1 MKNMAR
7 DYIRTVT
14 DMERYFYGAGNAMGY
29 SYSGSEL
36 LKADSPMMSTT
47 AGTYQA
53 IYGRKVWSQLNQEFN
68 AFSILPKRPWER
80 SGWRVITARPDATI
94 GGGVAENATLPDTS
108 KPTFQH
114 IAAKPKTVV
123 HTFDMSE
130 TAMFLADKDDGLGD
144 IRSVLKEEMGKHHA
158 ETINLML
165 CKDAGTVAGNDFES
179 LDRVTGNDGGSTGGT
194 TSMETGADNATD
206 HCGAS
211 DLDIYSIDRSANS
224 WSNAAVNCGADVTV
238 ANQRTLSL
246 DHLDSI
252 FQTTWTQGGN
262 PKVILT
268 GYDTLMRLQQL
279 LQSQQ
284 RFMEEK
290 RITPTYNGVKGVPG
304 VEAGFI
310 VATYNGVP
318 IIPSKDVGKGGP
330 ANADGLSKMYFLD
343 TDYMYFSTAIPT
355 QYFESGI
362 ETGDPFAINRLGQE
376 GMYRSMGELWT
387 TFFRGHGSI
396 RDLK

>member
-7 DYIRTVT
+7 NYVRTVT
-14 DMERYFYGAGNAMGY
+14 DMERYYYGAGNAMGY
-29 SYSGSEL
+29 TYTGSEL
-36 LKADSPMMSTT
+36 LKADSPMLSTT

-68 AFSILPKRPWER
+68 AFSILPKKPWDR
-80 SGWRVITARPDATI
+80 SGWRVITAKPNAGTLH
-94 GGGVAENATLPDTS
+94 GGVAENATLPETV

-114 IAAKPKTVV
+114 VAAKPKTIA

-130 TAMFLADKDDGLGD
+130 TAIFLADKDDGMGD

-158 ETINLML
+158 EMINKML
-165 CKDAGTVAGNDFES
+165 LTDTDTPAGNNYES
-179 LDRVTGNDGGSTGGT
+179 LDRITAAFDSST
-194 TSMETGADNATD
+194 TSTTGMVNTHGDLSADT
-206 HCGAS
+206 
-211 DLDIYSIDRSANS
+211 DLDIYSISRSANS
-224 WSNAAVNCGADVTV
+224 WSNAELSNNVVSDTATDRVLALDQLDDLF
-238 ANQRTLSL
+238 QRV
-246 DHLDSI
+246 
-252 FQTTWTQGGN
+252 WERGGN

-290 RITPTYNGVKGVPG
+290 RVTPTYNGVKGVPG
-304 VEAGFI
+304 IEAGFI

-318 IIPSKDVGKGGP
+318 IIPSKDVQK
-330 ANADGLSKMYFLD
+330 DTLSRMYLLD

-376 GMYRSMGELWT
+376 GLYRTMGEVWT
-387 TFFRGHGSI
+387 TFFGAQGQI
-396 RDLK
+396 RALK

>member
-1 MKNMAR
+1 MAR
-7 DYIRTVT
+7 DYVRTVT
-14 DMERYFYGAGNAMGY
+14 DMERYYYGAGNAMGY
-29 SYSGSEL
+29 SYTGSEL
-36 LKADSPMMSTT
+36 LKADSPMLSST

-68 AFSILPKRPWER
+68 AFSIMPKKPWDR
-80 SGWRVITARPDATI
+80 SGWRVITDKPNSGALH
-94 GGGVAENATLPDTS
+94 GGVAENATLPETV

-114 IAAKPKTVV
+114 IAAKPKTIA

-130 TAMFLADKDDGLGD
+130 TAIFLADKDDGLGD

-158 ETINLML
+158 EMVNKML
-165 CKDAGTVAGNDFES
+165 LTDVDTPAGNNFES
-179 LDRVTGNDGGSTGGT
+179 LDRITANDATMGQDTNWVS
-194 TSMETGADNATD
+194 GAA
-206 HCGAS
+206 

-224 WSNAAVNCGADVTV
+224 WSDAEINAGTAGADRV
-238 ANQRTLSL
+238 LSL
-246 DHLDSI
+246 DQLDDL
-252 FQTTWTQGGN
+252 FQKIWLRGGN
-262 PKVILT
+262 PKVMLT

-290 RITPTYNGVKGVPG
+290 RVTPTYNGVKGVPG
-304 VEAGFI
+304 IEAGFI

-318 IIPSKDVGKGGP
+318 IIPTKDMDD
-330 ANADGLSKMYFLD
+330 DGNLSKIYYLD
-343 TDYMYFSTAIPT
+343 TDYMHFSTAIPT

-376 GMYRSMGELWT
+376 GLYRTMGEVWT
-387 TFFRGHGSI
+387 TFFGAQGSV
-396 RDLK
+396 RNLK

>member
-1 MKNMAR
+1 MAR
-7 DYIRTVT
+7 DYVRTIT
-14 DMERYFYGAGNAMGY
+14 DMERYYYGAGNAMGY

-36 LKADSPMMSTT
+36 LKADSPMLSTT

-68 AFSILPKRPWER
+68 AFSILPKKPWDR
-80 SGWRVITARPDATI
+80 SGWRVITAKPSETA
-94 GGGVAENATLPDTS
+94 GGGVAENATLPETQR
-108 KPTFQH
+108 PTFQH
-114 IAAKPKTVV
+114 IAAKPKTIA

-130 TAMFLADKDDGLGD
+130 TAIFLADKDDGLGD

-158 ETINLML
+158 EMINKML
-165 CKDAGTVAGNDFES
+165 TTDSDTLAGNNLES
-179 LDRVTGNDGGSTGGT
+179 LDRITGNDGGASGGL
-194 TSMETGADNATD
+194 TSMETGNSAGTD
-206 HCGAS
+206 HCGAN

-224 WSNAAVNCGADVTV
+224 WSNAEVSCGSDRA
-238 ANQRTLSL
+238 AGNRRTLSL
-246 DHLDSI
+246 DHLDEM
-252 FQTTWTQGGN
+252 FQKLWIRGGN
-262 PKVILT
+262 PKVMLT

-290 RITPTYNGVKGVPG
+290 RVTPTYNGVKGVPG
-304 VEAGFI
+304 IEAGFI

-318 IIPSKDVGKGGP
+318 IIPSKDIE
-330 ANADGLSKMYFLD
+330 ADGISRIYYLD
-343 TDYMYFSTAIPT
+343 TDYMHFSTAIPT

-376 GMYRSMGELWT
+376 GLYRTMGEVWT
-387 TFFRGHGSI
+387 TFFGAQGSI
-396 RDLK
+396 RDLQ

>member
-1 MKNMAR
+1 MAR
-7 DYIRTVT
+7 DYVRTVT
-14 DMERYFYGAGNAMGY
+14 DMERYYYGAGNAMGY

-36 LKADSPMMSTT
+36 LKADSPMLSTT
-47 AGTYQA
+47 GGTYQA

-68 AFSILPKRPWER
+68 AFSILPKKPWDR
-80 SGWRVITARPDATI
+80 SGWRVITDRPNSGTLH
-94 GGGVAENATLPDTS
+94 GGVAENATLPETV

-114 IAAKPKTVV
+114 VAAKPKTIA

-130 TAMFLADKDDGLGD
+130 TAIFLADKDDGMGD
-144 IRSVLKEEMGKHHA
+144 IRSVMKEEMGKHHA
-158 ETINLML
+158 EMVNKML
-165 CKDAGTVAGNDFES
+165 CTDVDTPAGNNFES
-179 LDRVTGNDGGSTGGT
+179 LDRVTAAYSNSATTTTGLVNGHDNL
-194 TSMETGADNATD
+194 SADT
-206 HCGAS
+206 

-224 WSNAAVNCGADVTV
+224 WSNAEMSNNAVSNTSTDRVL
-238 ANQRTLSL
+238 TLDL
-246 DHLDSI
+246 MDEM
-252 FQTTWTQGGN
+252 FQKLWIRGGN

-268 GYDTLMRLQQL
+268 GYDTLMRIQQL

-290 RITPTYNGVKGVPG
+290 RVTPTYNGVKGVPG

-318 IIPSKDVGKGGP
+318 IIPTKNMLGDSI
-330 ANADGLSKMYFLD
+330 SRMYYLD
-343 TDYMYFSTAIPT
+343 TDYLHFSTAIPT

-376 GMYRSMGELWT
+376 GLYRTMGEIWT
-387 TFFRGHGSI
+387 TFFGAQGSV

>member
-1 MKNMAR
+1 MAR
-7 DYIRTVT
+7 NYVRTIT
-14 DMERYFYGAGNAMGY
+14 DMERYYYGAGNAMGY

-68 AFSILPKRPWER
+68 AFSILPKKPWDR
-80 SGWRVITARPDATI
+80 SGWRVITGKPSEATT
-94 GGGVAENATLPDTS
+94 GSSLGGVAENSTLPDTQR
-108 KPTFQH
+108 PTFQH
-114 IAAKPKTVV
+114 IAAKPKTIA

-130 TAMFLADKDDGLGD
+130 TAIFLADKDDGMGD

-158 ETINLML
+158 ESVNKML
-165 CKDAGTVAGNDFES
+165 LDDVDNPAGNNFES
-179 LDRVTGNDGGSTGGT
+179 LDRVTAAHNSDADSKTGMDAGHSNLSGNG
-194 TSMETGADNATD
+194 
-206 HCGAS
+206 
-211 DLDIYSIDRSANS
+211 DLDIYSIGREANRLWANAEMSNNVVGNTATDR
-224 WSNAAVNCGADVTV
+224 V
-238 ANQRTLSL
+238 LSL
-246 DHLDSI
+246 DVLDDL
-252 FQTTWTQGGN
+252 FQRLWVRGGN

-290 RITPTYNGVKGVPG
+290 RVTPSYNGVKGVPG
-304 VEAGFI
+304 IEAGFI

-318 IIPSKDVGKGGP
+318 IIPSKDVTK
-330 ANADGLSKMYFLD
+330 DTISRMYLLD
-343 TDYMYFSTAIPT
+343 TDYLHFSTAIPT

-376 GMYRSMGELWT
+376 GLYRTMGEIWT
-387 TFFRGHGSI
+387 TFFGAQGQV

>member
-1 MKNMAR
+1 MAR
-7 DYIRTVT
+7 NYMRTIN
-14 DMERYFYGAGNAMGY
+14 DMERYYYGAGSSMGY

-36 LKADSPMMSTT
+36 LKADAPLLSTT

-68 AFSILPKRPWER
+68 AFSILPKKPWDR
-80 SGWRVITARPDATI
+80 SGWRVVTAKPSKTV
-94 GGGVAENATLPDTS
+94 GGGIAENGTLPDTT
-108 KPTFQH
+108 KPTFQNV
-114 IAAKPKTVV
+114 AAKPKTVA
-123 HTFDMSE
+123 HSFDMSE
-130 TAMFLADKDDGLGD
+130 TAIFLNDKDDGLGD

-158 ETINLML
+158 EHINDML
-165 CKDAGTVAGNDFES
+165 TTDVTTVAGNDIES
-179 LDRVTGNDGGSTGGT
+179 LDRITTGNNSMTSGT
-194 TSMETGADNATD
+194 HYDTNDEDM
-206 HCGAS
+206 
-211 DLDIYSIDRSANS
+211 YSIDRSENS
-224 WSNAAVNCGADVTV
+224 WSLAEHDENSGTDRN
-238 ANQRTLSL
+238 LSL
-246 DHLDSI
+246 DHLDTL
-252 FQTTWTQGGN
+252 FQKTWTRGGN

-290 RITPTYNGVKGVPG
+290 RVTPTYNGVKGVPG
-304 VEAGFI
+304 LEAGFI

-318 IIPSKDVGKGGP
+318 IIPSKDIQT
-330 ANADGLSKMYFLD
+330 DTLSRMYFLD
-343 TDYMYFSTAIPT
+343 TDYLYFSTAIPT

-376 GMYRSMGELWT
+376 GMYRTMGELWT
-387 TFFRGHGSI
+387 TFFGGHGSI

>member
-1 MKNMAR
+1 MAR
-7 DYIRTVT
+7 NYVRTVT
-14 DMERYFYGAGNAMGY
+14 DMERYYYGAGNAMGY
-29 SYSGSEL
+29 TYTGSEL
-36 LKADSPMMSTT
+36 LKADSPMLSTT

-68 AFSILPKRPWER
+68 AFSILPKKPWDR
-80 SGWRVITARPDATI
+80 SGWRVITAKPNAGTLH
-94 GGGVAENATLPDTS
+94 GGVAENATLPETV

-114 IAAKPKTVV
+114 VAAKPKTIA

-130 TAMFLADKDDGLGD
+130 TAIFLADKDDGMGD

-158 ETINLML
+158 EMINKML
-165 CKDAGTVAGNDFES
+165 LTDTDTPAGNNYES
-179 LDRVTGNDGGSTGGT
+179 LDRITAAALDDADAKTGMHSDHSDL
-194 TSMETGADNATD
+194 SADT
-206 HCGAS
+206 

-224 WSNAAVNCGADVTV
+224 WSNAELSNNVVSDTATDRV
-238 ANQRTLSL
+238 LSL
-246 DHLDSI
+246 DHLDDL
-252 FQTTWTQGGN
+252 FQRVWERGGN

-290 RITPTYNGVKGVPG
+290 RVTPTYNGVKGVPG
-304 VEAGFI
+304 IEAGFI

-318 IIPSKDVGKGGP
+318 IIPSKDVQK
-330 ANADGLSKMYFLD
+330 DTLSRMYLLD

-376 GMYRSMGELWT
+376 GLYRTMGEIWT
-387 TFFRGHGSI
+387 TFFGAQGQI
-396 RDLK
+396 RSLK

>member
-1 MKNMAR
+1 MKNMVR
-7 DYIRTVT
+7 DYIRTVQ

-36 LKADSPMMSTT
+36 LKADSPMLSST

-68 AFSILPKRPWER
+68 AFSVLPKRPWER
-80 SGWRVITARPDATI
+80 SGWRVITARPSFTK
-94 GGGVAENATLPDTS
+94 GGGVAENATLPDTT

-114 IAAKPKTVV
+114 IAAKPKTIA

-158 ETINLML
+158 EHVNRML
-165 CKDAGTVAGNDFES
+165 LTDVTTLAANDLES
-179 LDRVTGNDGGSTGGT
+179 LDRVTTAGSTAMTSGT
-194 TSMETGADNATD
+194 HYDTSDE
-206 HCGAS
+206 
-211 DLDIYSIDRSANS
+211 DIYSIDRSANT
-224 WSNAAVNCGADVTV
+224 WAFAEGNADTGSVN
-238 ANQRTLSL
+238 RTLSL
-246 DHLDSI
+246 DQLDDL
-252 FQTTWTQGGN
+252 FQKIWVRGGN
-262 PKVILT
+262 PKVMLT

-290 RITPTYNGVKGVPG
+290 RVTPTYNGVKGVPG

-318 IIPSKDVGKGGP
+318 IIPSKDVP
-330 ANADGLSKMYFLD
+330 TDSLSRIYYLD
-343 TDYMYFSTAIPT
+343 TDYLYFSTAIPT

-376 GMYRSMGELWT
+376 GMYRTMGEIWT
-387 TFFRGHGSI
+387 TFFGGQGSI

>member
-1 MKNMAR
+1 MAR
-7 DYIRTVT
+7 NYVRTVT
-14 DMERYFYGAGNAMGY
+14 DMERYYYGAGNSMGY
-29 SYSGSEL
+29 TYTGSEL
-36 LKADSPMMSTT
+36 LKSDSPMLSTT

-68 AFSILPKRPWER
+68 AFSILPKKPWER
-80 SGWRVITARPDATI
+80 SGWRVITDKPNAGVVH
-94 GGGVAENATLPDTS
+94 GGIAENGTLPETV

-114 IAAKPKTVV
+114 VAAKPKTIA
-123 HTFDMSE
+123 HSFDVSE
-130 TAMFLADKDDGLGD
+130 VAVFLADKDDGMGD
-144 IRSVLKEEMGKHHA
+144 MRSVLKEEMGKHHA
-158 ETINLML
+158 EMVNKML
-165 CKDAGTVAGNDFES
+165 LVDASTVAGNNFES
-179 LDRVTGNDGGSTGGT
+179 LDRITAGDGAGTGLTGLRTTGGN
-194 TSMETGADNATD
+194 EHVDAA
-206 HCGAS
+206 A
-211 DLDIYSIDRSANS
+211 DLDIYSIDRSANA
-224 WSNAAVNCGADVTV
+224 WSNAEVNCAADAT
-238 ANQRTLSL
+238 AGNQRVLSL
-246 DHLDSI
+246 DHLDTI
-252 FQTTWTQGGN
+252 FQQVWERGGN

-290 RITPTYNGVKGVPG
+290 RVTPTYNGVKGVPG
-304 VEAGFI
+304 IEAGFI

-318 IIPSKDVGKGGP
+318 IIPTKDMTK
-330 ANADGLSKMYFLD
+330 DGLSRMYLLD

-376 GMYRSMGELWT
+376 GLYRTMGEVWT
-387 TFFRGHGSI
+387 TFFGAQASI

>member
-7 DYIRTVT
+7 DYIRTVQ

-36 LKADSPMMSTT
+36 LKADSPMLSST

-68 AFSILPKRPWER
+68 AFSVLPKRPWER
-80 SGWRVITARPDATI
+80 SGWRVITARPSFTK
-94 GGGVAENATLPDTS
+94 GGGLAENSTLPDTT

-114 IAAKPKTVV
+114 IAAKPKTIA

-158 ETINLML
+158 EHINRML
-165 CKDAGTVAGNDFES
+165 LGDVTTVAGNDFES
-179 LDRVTGNDGGSTGGT
+179 LDRVTSSDS
-194 TSMETGADNATD
+194 TSMTSGTHYDAGDD
-206 HCGAS
+206 
-211 DLDIYSIDRSANS
+211 DIYSIDRSANS
-224 WSNAAVNCGADVTV
+224 WAYAEGNADTGSVNR
-238 ANQRTLSL
+238 NLSL
-246 DHLDSI
+246 DQLDDL
-252 FQTTWTQGGN
+252 FQKIWVRGGN
-262 PKVILT
+262 PKVMLT

-290 RITPTYNGVKGVPG
+290 RVTPTYNGVKGVPG

-318 IIPSKDVGKGGP
+318 IIPSKDVP
-330 ANADGLSKMYFLD
+330 TDSLSRIYYLD
-343 TDYMYFSTAIPT
+343 TDYLYFSTAIPT

-376 GMYRSMGELWT
+376 GMYRTMGEVWT
-387 TFFRGHGSI
+387 TFFGGHGSI

>member
-1 MKNMAR
+1 MAR
-7 DYIRTVT
+7 DYIRNIT

-36 LKADSPMMSTT
+36 LKADAPMLSTT

-80 SGWRVITARPDATI
+80 SGWRVINDRPSFSV
-94 GGGVAENATLPDTS
+94 GGGVAENATLPDTT
-108 KPTFQH
+108 KPVFQH

-158 ETINLML
+158 EHINKML
-165 CKDAGTVAGNDFES
+165 TADCATVAGNDFES
-179 LDRVTGNDGGSTGGT
+179 LDRITGNDGGATGGL
-194 TSMETGADNATD
+194 TSMETGGAAAD
-206 HCGAS
+206 HCGAT
-211 DLDIYSIDRSANS
+211 DLDIYSISRNANS
-224 WSNAAVNCGADVTV
+224 WSNAEVNCGSDQDA
-238 ANQRTLSL
+238 ANRRTLSL
-246 DHLDSI
+246 DHLDTL
-252 FQTTWTQGGN
+252 FQQIWVRGGN

-290 RITPTYNGVKGVPG
+290 RVTPTYNGVKGVPG
-304 VEAGFI
+304 IEAGFI

-318 IIPSKDVGKGGP
+318 IIPSKDVVK
-330 ANADGLSKMYFLD
+330 DGISRMYFLD
-343 TDYMYFSTAIPT
+343 TDYTYFSTAIPT

-387 TFFRGHGSI
+387 TFFGGHGSI
-396 RDLK
+396 RDLQ